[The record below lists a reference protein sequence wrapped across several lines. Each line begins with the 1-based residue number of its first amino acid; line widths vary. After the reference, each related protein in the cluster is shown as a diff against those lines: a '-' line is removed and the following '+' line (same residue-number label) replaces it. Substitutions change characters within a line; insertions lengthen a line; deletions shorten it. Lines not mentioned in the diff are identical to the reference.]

1 MQSTVFTAIF
11 LPLILASIMYGMGLS
26 LQIKDFARLARVP
39 KPIFAGLLGQ
49 LLLLPLLAFGLALL
63 FRAPSEVAIGMML
76 IAACP
81 GGSTSNLLSHL
92 AKANLALSISLTAV
106 TTVICVFTTPLLI
119 AFSINY
125 FAEGE
130 ATQFSLLSTSL
141 GLIVITLVPVALG
154 MLTRQYKDKLAL
166 RLEPLFR
173 KLAIVFMLL
182 LIVKISFDERDML
195 ITGFP
200 DLYIF
205 TIALN
210 VLATA
215 MGVLIA
221 KLFWLSHK
229 DVITI
234 GIEVG
239 TQNATL
245 AILIAVTFVQV
256 PAYAV
261 IAGGY
266 GLIMYLGAGVLVL
279 LGRKRKFGDVS

>member
-1 MQSTVFTAIF
+1 
-11 LPLILASIMYGMGLS
+11 MYGMGLS
-26 LQIKDFARLARVP
+26 LQGKDFARLAKLP
-39 KPIFAGLLGQ
+39 KPIFVGLLGQ
-49 LLLLPLLAFGLALL
+49 LLLLPALAFGIAVC
-63 FRAPSEVAIGMML
+63 FNAPEEVAIGMML

-92 AKANLALSISLTAV
+92 ARANLALSISLTAI

-125 FAEGE
+125 FAQGE
-130 ATQFSLLSTSL
+130 PAQFSLLNTSL

-154 MLTRQYKDKLAL
+154 MATRHRFVEAAL
-166 RLEPLFR
+166 KMEPLFR

-182 LIVKISFDERDML
+182 LIIKISYDERDML
-195 ITGFP
+195 IAEFP

-205 TIALN
+205 TIGLN
-210 VLATA
+210 LLATVL
-215 MGVLIA
+215 GVMLA
-221 KLFWLSHK
+221 KLFFLNHK
-229 DVITI
+229 DTITM

-245 AILIAVTFVQV
+245 AILIAVSFIQE

-261 IAGGY
+261 VAGGY
-266 GLIMYLGAGVLVL
+266 GLVMYLGAGVLVL
-279 LGRKRKFGDVS
+279 ISKKRKA